1 VLISETFSQ
10 NTSEKRV
17 LCLPVRLSVSNNSFP
32 IERIF
37 TKYFNFF
44 TRVFEINLSKGKWK
58 ILLFGGGVGVSGG
71 FSGKLQSELRKK
83 SQHKF
88 IYIYT
93 FFSRRCTVLGDSCS
107 KYISA
112 REANVTLEDLHAKIK
127 VESDRRLDLR
137 NA

>member
-44 TRVFEINLSKGKWK
+44 TRVLQINLITVKMT
-58 ILLFGGGVGVSGG
+58 IFFLGGGGG
-71 FSGKLQSELRKK
+71 RG
-83 SQHKF
+83 
-88 IYIYT
+88 
-93 FFSRRCTVLGDSCS
+93 
-107 KYISA
+107 
-112 REANVTLEDLHAKIK
+112 
-127 VESDRRLDLR
+127 
-137 NA
+137 